1 MEKKNRLSRRQFL
14 YAAGATG
21 LSLGLAACVPAAPG
35 APAAADQ
42 GSGGAAPAAEPIT
55 LIFNMRAGGDQSE
68 PAIYVRRPAAFM
80 EEHPNV
86 KIELA
91 PIPGGEYDAK
101 VLTSASAGTLGD
113 IMFTSDVWTLHTR
126 LVKLGVIAAVDD
138 WQEANGVSKDEWLP
152 AAVTTLTHDGK
163 MYGMPKN
170 SHPGEAYIAINHK
183 LFEEAGIPIPETYG
197 ATHEDIT
204 AWAEATTHGPEDARD
219 VYGVM
224 ITSNGIQS
232 LVNGPRQFGSYENNE
247 EGTECLA
254 DSEGWMAWATWL
266 KDLYDKKLTTLQSTL
281 PTGGTDALFVS
292 GRLAMNH
299 RQRSFYRATINGLK
313 EAAEP
318 FEWSAIQAPRT
329 PEAKGW
335 VASVDTHSATTS
347 TRYPDEAMALSY
359 ALADPLFARY
369 VAEDQGYLTA
379 RVDDPETVKD
389 IMTPFLELQYQ
400 CMTEEERFHQPANAR
415 GKEVETVYINELD
428 KIWLGA
434 AELNAA
440 FMQNLKDAI
449 DEVLDKPF

>member
-1 MEKKNRLSRRQFL
+1 MQEKNKLSRRQFL
-14 YAAGATG
+14 LAAGATG
-21 LSLGLAACVPAAPG
+21 LTLGLAACVPAAPG
-35 APAAADQ
+35 APAADT
-42 GSGGAAPAAEPIT
+42 GSDAAAPSTEPIT
-55 LIFNMRAGGDQSE
+55 LIFNMRAGGEESE

-91 PIPGGEYDAK
+91 PIPGGEYEAK

-126 LVKLGVIAAVDD
+126 LVKLGVIAAADD

-152 AAVTTLTHDGK
+152 AAVATLTHDGK

-204 AWAEATTHGPEDARD
+204 AWAEATTRGPEDARD

-254 DSEGWMAWATWL
+254 DSDGWMAWVTWL
-266 KDLYDKKLTTLQSTL
+266 KDLYDKKLTTIQSTL

-299 RQRSFYRATINGLK
+299 RQRSFYRATVNGLK

-347 TRYPDEAMALSY
+347 TRYPNEAMALGY
-359 ALADPLFARY
+359 ALADQLFARY

-379 RVDDPETVKD
+379 RVDDLETVKD

-400 CMTEEERFHQPANAR
+400 CMTEEEKFHQPANAR

-428 KIWLGA
+428 KIWLGE

-440 FMQNLKDAI
+440 FMQNLKDAV